1 MARRPCSANGPT
13 DGLPLPV
20 QWLTLPDSIHTFRFM
35 TSAADQRETILEIAT
50 RMFAALGYDGTSLQQ
65 IAEAAGFDVATVTS
79 QLGSKRDLYL
89 TIMERAHEADRAAI
103 DSVMARFTPLS
114 PADAPQMIH
123 ALADSYLDFCL
134 SNPQIPALWAHR
146 SLFDAQDITD
156 LERRYVWPLHAQVHE
171 SVKPA
176 LEAGHMDDAPD
187 FRYVLWTMIWCV
199 EGFCCGDVL
208 DDEGNR
214 LGPDDQQARRDFRRF
229 LHLLLDRLLT
239 PPRKNS

>member
-1 MARRPCSANGPT
+1 M
-13 DGLPLPV
+13 
-20 QWLTLPDSIHTFRFM
+20 PDSIHTVRFM
-35 TSAADQRETILEIAT
+35 NPAADEQRETILQIAT

-65 IAEAAGFDVATVTS
+65 IAEAAGFDVAAVTS
-79 QLGSKRDLYL
+79 LLGSKRDLYL

-103 DSVMARFTPLS
+103 EAVMARFTPLS
-114 PADAPQMIH
+114 PADAPKMIH
-123 ALADSYLDFCL
+123 ALADDYLDFCL

-156 LERRYVWPLHAQVHE
+156 LERRYVWPLHAQIHK
-171 SVKPA
+171 SIQPA
-176 LEAGHMDDAPD
+176 LQAGHIDDAPG

-214 LGPDDQQARRDFRRF
+214 LGPDDQQARMDFRRY

-239 PPRKNS
+239 PPQKTP